1 MYIYFGS
8 MVEFRAQSVH
18 GKDETPFLLKRI
30 TELTKG
36 QSLAASMYPITWK
49 SLYMCLLLLLFKKTS
64 LWSRT
69 MLKSVLELL
78 SNYPSLNQHEHVLYI
93 RIVVNNNNNATP
105 T

>member
-1 MYIYFGS
+1 MYIYLGS

-49 SLYMCLLLLLFKKTS
+49 SLYMCLLILFKKIS

-69 MLKSVLELL
+69 MLKSVPELL
-78 SNYPSLNQHEHVLYI
+78 SNCPSLNQHEHVLYI
-93 RIVVNNNNNATP
+93 GIMIK
-105 T
+105 